1 MSDIDAI
8 VEQMQISRVDH
19 LPIMAAFCRRI
30 GLIET
35 VNAAAGTGM
44 AVDVGT
50 VVQAMVLDTV
60 STRSPLYRVD
70 QFVETHDTEVLL
82 GRLLPSQAFNDTN
95 LGRVL
100 DAIYET
106 GSEQLFSQVAL
117 KPRPF
122 PRLICDMFT
131 STQHR

>member
-1 MSDIDAI
+1 MDSI
-8 VEQMQISRVDH
+8 VEQMQISRVDP

-35 VNAAAGTGM
+35 VNTTAGTGM
-44 AVDVGT
+44 AVDVDT
-50 VVQAMVLDTV
+50 MVLDTL

-70 QFVETHDTEVLL
+70 QFVEAHDTEVLL

-100 DAIYET
+100 DAIYEA
-106 GSEQLFSQVAL
+106 GSGQLFSQVAL
-117 KPRPF
+117 KAAAVSA
-122 PRLICDMFT
+122 LDM
-131 STQHR
+131 R